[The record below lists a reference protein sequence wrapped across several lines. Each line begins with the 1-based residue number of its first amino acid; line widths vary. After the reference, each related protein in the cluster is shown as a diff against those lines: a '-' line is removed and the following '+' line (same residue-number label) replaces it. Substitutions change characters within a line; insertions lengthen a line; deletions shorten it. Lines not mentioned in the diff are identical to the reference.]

1 MKVAFFI
8 TEAWERDAIAASDF
22 CAAHV
27 CRFYAHPL
35 SETALP
41 EERDVEAISVFVDSS
56 VTRAVLDAFP
66 ALRLVSTRSTGFD
79 HIDLAACKE
88 RNITVV
94 NVPTYGSNTVAEHA
108 FALLL
113 SLSKRVFDGY
123 EQVREGR
130 GFNPHALRGFDLA
143 GKVLG
148 VVGTGNIGRCA
159 ISIGKGFRMEIRA
172 YDKFPDEAYAAREGI
187 RYVDLDTLLAE
198 SDVITLHVPYLPE
211 THHLI
216 NRENIRNIK
225 KGAVLI
231 NTSRGP
237 VVDTR
242 ALVIALHEGILWG
255 AGLDV
260 CEEEHFLKDEL
271 RLFQKIENDPE
282 RMARLIAD
290 HILIDHPHVIVTP
303 HSAFNTHEALRRI
316 IDTTLENLASF
327 ARGEPR
333 NVVTAV

>member
-8 TEAWERDAIAASDF
+8 TEPWEREAIEASGF
-22 CAAHV
+22 CADHT
-27 CRFYAHPL
+27 CRFYDYPL
-35 SETALP
+35 AETALP
-41 EERDVEAISVFVDSS
+41 EERDFDAISVFVDSS
-56 VTRAVLDAFP
+56 VSRAVLEAFP
-66 ALRLVSTRSTGFD
+66 SLKLVSTRSTGFD
-79 HIDLAACKE
+79 HIDLAACGE
-88 RNITVV
+88 RGITVV
-94 NVPTYGSNTVAEHA
+94 NVPAYGSNTVAEHT

-113 SLSKRVFDGY
+113 CLSKRVFDGY

-148 VVGTGNIGRCA
+148 VVGTGNIGRHA
-159 ISIGKGFRMEIRA
+159 VSIGKGFQMTVIA
-172 YDKFPDEAYAAREGI
+172 YDKFPDEAYAAQEGI

-198 SDVITLHVPYLPE
+198 SDVITLHVPYLPD

-216 NRENIRNIK
+216 NRENVRRIK

-231 NTSRGP
+231 NTSRGQ

-242 ALVIALHEGILWG
+242 ALVAALHEGILWG

-260 CEEEHFLKDEL
+260 CEEENVLKNEL

-282 RMARLIAD
+282 KMATLVAD
-290 HILIDHPHVIVTP
+290 HILIDHPNVIVTP
-303 HSAFNTHEALRRI
+303 HSAFNTHEALQRI
-316 IDTTLENLASF
+316 MDTTLENLTAF
-327 ARGEPR
+327 ARGKPR
-333 NVVTAV
+333 NIVTPV